1 MDKFNSFIFQKN
13 YLSPNNFHNK
23 KFKKIMFIQNENSN
37 NFSDTNSS
45 LNLAINSNN
54 NDIIKI
60 KKYQKIDIN

>member
-1 MDKFNSFIFQKN
+1 
-13 YLSPNNFHNK
+13 
-23 KFKKIMFIQNENSN
+23 MFIHNENSN